1 MLIPK
6 DIEGLNQR
14 KYEHEYTAAQ
24 VSMDKS
30 LKPQDYFRKLT
41 EIKLGFVRTYGAGK
55 KVLDIGC
62 GSGDFLLESK
72 DTVSSGYGI
81 DYTNKAIEAA
91 CSKRNSMSA
100 SNLEFIKANVNQV
113 PFKNR
118 TFDLVFSFAALV
130 YVPQL
135 ERALQEVARVLKP
148 NGVAILEMGNWL
160 SLNTLVCQAY
170 PELAQ
175 NCHVSMSGMKRAVS
189 RAPLTIFA
197 WRAFQILPFW
207 GGKPAWLRPL
217 LHPRWK
223 VFFQKEFRGR
233 MLDERVSNIFF
244 LRPFAYRHFIF
255 CQKEQD

>member
-1 MLIPK
+1 MFVVF
-6 DIEGLNQR
+6 
-14 KYEHEYTAAQ
+14 A
-24 VSMDKS
+24 
-30 LKPQDYFRKLT
+30 
-41 EIKLGFVRTYGAGK
+41 IKIIK
-55 KVLDIGC
+55 
-62 GSGDFLLESK
+62 GDESK
-72 DTVSSGYGI
+72 WVDIREVDVNFPETRIFNIEDFPTYDVEI
-81 DYTNKAIEAA
+81 DFN
-91 CSKRNSMSA
+91 
-100 SNLEFIKANVNQV
+100 
-113 PFKNR
+113 
-118 TFDLVFSFAALV
+118 
-130 YVPQL
+130 
-135 ERALQEVARVLKP
+135 
-148 NGVAILEMGNWL
+148 
-160 SLNTLVCQAY
+160 Y